1 MLHKPKH
8 SSLSPSAMR
17 ENTAHP
23 VRAQTCGKG
32 SLGNGRP
39 HYSRHS
45 PQASHIPSSP
55 VSCRASSHLG
65 LIRNKP
71 KISCLRC
78 AQMLPLAQ
86 EGSLRARLPLT
97 CSPKVKQCS
106 GHTLIPQKSPD
117 GEAAL
122 TCVRKPACRPSA
134 GLSLFL
140 INRMPL

>member
-23 VRAQTCGKG
+23 VCAQTCGKG

-39 HYSRHS
+39 HYRRHS

-86 EGSLRARLPLT
+86 EGSLRARLSLT

-106 GHTLIPQKSPD
+106 GHTLIPRSLQRGRLPCPVSESPLAVPPL
-117 GEAAL
+117 G
-122 TCVRKPACRPSA
+122 S
-134 GLSLFL
+134 LSS
-140 INRMPL
+140 